1 MMLDKLNAKINK
13 NIQSNIKTLIEEN
26 LLSINF
32 IKDYGFN
39 NVIEY
44 IRENIPFKEYLNF
57 RSLNIF
63 KNEEEI
69 QRKIQ
74 EDNTNLFNAI
84 IKLSPYL
91 ADQYLESFFNLNK
104 SSNRESLIISSSNDI
119 VQLSEDIFDAG
130 EGSYDIKVL
139 NPFTGNLIDTRFLS
153 YEKIPETII
162 DSSFMLPIKEKE
174 QIRDGD
180 KTHIMN
186 ISMYDTYFNKNVF
199 TSIKG
204 IKPEILSLEFTLY
217 HECAHAS
224 FAQMTNSDK
233 NKDEKNSDITAII
246 KIIKNHDLNQEGSQE
261 LCNNIIKY
269 RIKTN
274 PTDPY
279 LEYTTDNK
287 IRIHYTTDAILSLKS
302 VIKTELEEMK
312 KIPDN
317 KISRYSNF
325 LIELNTK
332 NESVLFGLSDHTTQI
347 DKSVIQKAIEDHR
360 KEVAEDFIEIDGEKI
375 EIGDELNQIITWF
388 KELKEKEFEEIL
400 FDNKILYEDVL
411 IQVKLKE
418 NFEETISILD
428 QKTLQNNPMIG
439 MELRKTYTEYQKN
452 QDNLKVNISDTFN
465 SKDFSKSINKI
476 NRKKL

>member
-13 NIQSNIKTLIEEN
+13 NLQNNIKVLIEEN

-39 NVIEY
+39 NIIEY
-44 IRENIPFKEYLNF
+44 IKENISFKEYLNF
-57 RSLNIF
+57 RALNIF

-74 EDNTNLFNAI
+74 EDNTNLFNSI
-84 IKLSPYL
+84 IKLSPHL

-139 NPFTGNLIDTRFLS
+139 NPFTNNLIDTRFLS

-186 ISMYDTYFNKNVF
+186 ISMYDTYFNKDVF

-224 FAQMTNSDK
+224 FAQMTNADK

-246 KIIKNHDLNQEGSQE
+246 KIIKNHDLNQEESQE

-325 LIELNTK
+325 LIELNTQ

-347 DKSVIQKAIEDHR
+347 DKSVIQKAISDHY
-360 KEVAEDFIEIDGEKI
+360 KETTTDIIEIE
-375 EIGDELNQIITWF
+375 DETNQISTWL

-418 NFEETISILD
+418 NFEETISILTK
-428 QKTLQNNPMIG
+428 KTLQNNPMIG
-439 MELRKTYTEYQKN
+439 MDLRKIYNEYQTN
-452 QDNLKVNISDTFN
+452 QENVKVNISDTFN

>member
-1 MMLDKLNAKINK
+1 MLNSLTQKLNKSIQK
-13 NIQSNIKTLIEEN
+13 NIQSLSKEN
-26 LLSINF
+26 LFSINLLKEVGLSTVITY
-32 IKDYGFN
+32 IKDSFQ
-39 NVIEY
+39 
-44 IRENIPFKEYLNF
+44 FKDYLSF
-57 RSLNIF
+57 RALNIF

-84 IKLSPYL
+84 IKLSPHL

-104 SSNRESLIISSSNDI
+104 SSNRESLIINSSNDI

-153 YEKIPETII
+153 YEKKPESII

-186 ISMYDTYFNKNVF
+186 ISMYDTYFNKDVF
-199 TSIKG
+199 TSIKV

-224 FAQMTNSDK
+224 FAQMTNADK

-246 KIIKNHDLNQEGSQE
+246 KIIKNHDLNQEDSQE

-274 PTDPY
+274 PTNPY

-287 IRIHYTTDAILSLKS
+287 LRIHYTTDAILSLKN
-302 VIKTELEEMK
+302 VIETELEEMK

-332 NESVLFGLSDHTTQI
+332 NESVIFGPSDHTKEI
-347 DKSVIQKAIEDHR
+347 DMVVIKKAIDDHHKEITEDL
-360 KEVAEDFIEIDGEKI
+360 IEIEGEP
-375 EIGDELNQIITWF
+375 NQISTWF
-388 KELKEKEFEEIL
+388 KEMKEKEFLDTLIN
-400 FDNKILYEDVL
+400 NKILYEDVL

-418 NFEETISILD
+418 NFEENINVLY
-428 QKTLQNNPMIG
+428 QKSLQKNPMIG
-439 MELRKTYTEYQKN
+439 IELRNIYTEYQTN
-452 QDNLKVNISDTFN
+452 QDKIKVNISDTFN
-465 SKDFSKSINKI
+465 SKEFSKSINKI
-476 NRKKL
+476 KKIF